1 MPESM
6 NSPSLSAIQQRLKE
20 FDSER
25 GWDAVQPVHTALHL
39 MEEIGEVARELLVIA
54 GYKTPDGNAKG
65 RLEGE
70 LADVTL
76 LLFKLASQHGI
87 DLERAVLEK
96 LDANDARFPLEAA
109 QAAMVVY
116 MDHQLEES

>member
-1 MPESM
+1 VPESIEKG
-6 NSPSLSAIQQRLKE
+6 SLSAIQQRLSA
-20 FDSER
+20 FDAER

-39 MEEIGEVARELLVIA
+39 MEELGEVARELLKLS
-54 GYKTPDGNAKG
+54 GYKTPHEDAKD

-76 LLFKLASQHGI
+76 LVIKLATQHGI

-96 LDANDARFPLEAA
+96 LDANDARFPLESSR
-109 QAAMVVY
+109 AAMAVY
-116 MDHQLEES
+116 AEHQLEES

>member
-1 MPESM
+1 MPEKL
-6 NSPSLSAIQQRLKE
+6 SLGALQTRLE
-20 FDSER
+20 RFDAER

-39 MEEIGEVARELLVIA
+39 MEELGEVARELLTLA
-54 GYKTPDGNAKG
+54 GYKAPDESARE

-87 DLERAVLEK
+87 SLERAVLNK
-96 LDANDARFPLEAA
+96 MNANDARFPLEEAR
-109 QAAMVVY
+109 AAMAVY
-116 MDHQLEES
+116 VGHQLEES

>member
-1 MPESM
+1 MPEEL
-6 NSPSLSAIQQRLKE
+6 SLGAIQRRLE
-20 FDSER
+20 RFDAER

-39 MEEIGEVARELLVIA
+39 MEELGEVARELLTLA
-54 GYKTPDGNAKG
+54 GYKTPDGNAHE

-70 LADVTL
+70 LADVAL

-96 LDANDARFPLEAA
+96 MDANDARFPVSEART
-109 QAAMVVY
+109 AMAVY
-116 MDHQLEES
+116 MEHQLEES